1 MLQYRFDILM
11 VVMTCTIMEA
21 KCFEVCGDNHLCIIR
36 FYERQYFKGSYWTL
50 DSTGEWK
57 NSRPTSRIKYPY
69 RNFHVKSIR
78 SFCSLSCSWKICPA
92 QRRRKYSRL
101 SRKKKCRIVNGNES
115 LETLRL
121 WGSANSLIL
130 GSVRRIKSVKPR
142 NNTGNEI
149 STTASEKTTN
159 IVSSTKRSIESTRNL
174 NTSTKELMTT
184 SENSTK
190 SSGNLFLEIYNPGI

>member
-1 MLQYRFDILM
+1 MLPYRFCILI
-11 VVMTCTIMEA
+11 VVMTCIIMEV
-21 KCFEVCGDNHLCIIR
+21 KSFEVCGDNHLCIIR

-78 SFCSLSCSWKICPA
+78 SFCSMSCSWKICPA

-101 SRKKKCRIVNGNES
+101 SRKKKCKIVIGNES

-121 WGSANSLIL
+121 WGSTNSWIL
-130 GSVRRIKSVKPR
+130 GSVRRIKYVKPV

-149 STTASEKTTN
+149 STKASETVTN
-159 IVSSTKRSIESTRNL
+159 IFESTKHSTKSTRNW
-174 NTSTKELMTT
+174 NTPTKDIMATEKFSTNIT
-184 SENSTK
+184 
-190 SSGNLFLEIYNPGI
+190 GNLFFGT

>member
-1 MLQYRFDILM
+1 MLQYCFDILM

-78 SFCSLSCSWKICPA
+78 SFCSMSCSWKICPA

-101 SRKKKCRIVNGNES
+101 SRKKKCKIVIGNDS

-121 WGSANSLIL
+121 WGSMDSWIL
-130 GSVRRIKSVKPR
+130 GSVRRIKYAKPV
-142 NNTGNEI
+142 NNTGYEI
-149 STTASEKTTN
+149 STRASETVTN
-159 IVSSTKRSIESTRNL
+159 ILGSTKHSTESTRNW
-174 NTSTKELMTT
+174 NTPTKEIMTIEKIWT
-184 SENSTK
+184 NI
-190 SSGNLFLEIYNPGI
+190 SGNWFFGN